1 MSERP
6 DPWPTGQHAGRA
18 GTTGHGHHRGGLLV
32 GAVVLLGAV
41 LATLAIVQW
50 AGDTDTAPFRPGSVA
65 DVLGAAGRAELQ
77 ICSVRDEP
85 DPLARRA
92 TSSAT
97 LRLAT
102 DCTHPGDD
110 ATVVVDR
117 YASAADRDAVARDL
131 TARNRP
137 RGSGVVYTWRDMTI
151 LVRGDGADAVRER
164 LESVLR
170 GSGAR

>member
-1 MSERP
+1 MSETP
-6 DPWPTGQHAGRA
+6 DPWPTGRHATGP
-18 GTTGHGHHRGGLLV
+18 GTRPHHRGGVLV
-32 GAVVLLGAV
+32 GVVVLLGVV

-50 AGDTDTAPFRPGSVA
+50 AGETATAPFEPGSVA
-65 DVLGAAGRAELQ
+65 DVIGAAGRAGLTV
-77 ICSVRDEP
+77 CTVRDEP

-92 TSSAT
+92 VSST
-97 LRLAT
+97 TVRVAT
-102 DCTHPGDD
+102 DCTNPDDD

-117 YASAADRDAVARDL
+117 YASATDRDAVAREL

-151 LVRGDGADAVRER
+151 LVRGDGDDAVRER

>member
-6 DPWPTGQHAGRA
+6 EPWPTGQHAGRHP
-18 GTTGHGHHRGGLLV
+18 TRPRRRGGVLV
-32 GAVVLLGAV
+32 GAVVLLGVV

-50 AGDTDTAPFRPGSVA
+50 AGDTGTAPYEPGSVA
-65 DVLGAAGRAELQ
+65 DVIGAAGRAGLKV
-77 ICSVRDEP
+77 CTVDDEP
-85 DPLARRA
+85 DPLARLA

-102 DCTHPGDD
+102 DCGDPDAD

-117 YASAADRDAVARDL
+117 YASADDRDAVARDL

-151 LVRGDGADAVRER
+151 LVRGDGDDAVRER